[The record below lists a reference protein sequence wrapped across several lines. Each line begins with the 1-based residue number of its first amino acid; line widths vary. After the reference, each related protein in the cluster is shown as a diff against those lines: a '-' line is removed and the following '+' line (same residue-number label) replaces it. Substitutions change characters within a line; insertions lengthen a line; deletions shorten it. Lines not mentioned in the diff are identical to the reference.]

1 MNEEEKQL
9 TIPEFLDRYEQNAQK
24 TSENAGVVT
33 DLGQLNLVPTDS
45 DSATLRAGD
54 ALYNPNQELVPA
66 QSKFE
71 IDTNAILSSI
81 DYGADKPSVD
91 EQYCAYSLLS
101 GRVKPEEL
109 DKSVLPHMVAAV
121 SHTLFGTR
129 NDFDGTIIGNTLK
142 TYDRTKGDYV
152 EGFDRESGKWD
163 SLTLLKRIKESW
175 DIINDSTGKKRQ
187 MVYED
192 EWRLA
197 GMNKGDRDFFSQER
211 SIEQLDYMFD
221 IASKNIGSFD
231 KFKLFDDQFAR
242 QSASQVGIPMDLQNW
257 FGIKSIFNELTL
269 ESDRLLTGAYQ
280 WAKGDTASAAKTM
293 NNWHYALDTKG
304 FYGSAFHQ
312 SDQYILDMAADM
324 IGVRRGDYRAIQDR
338 VMQAKDRMVHVSDK
352 DGNVQAVIRVA
363 DGLVDENDKPTK
375 TSLLIDSANEVYYKM
390 NVINKFIND
399 FGDSVGKIRLADA
412 IGIIGGEHTDAAE
425 GVAIYMSDKDGNAEG
440 LRNWAN
446 MYLDAATDAKDSAR
460 RFDTVQRAFHVC
472 ASAKRPFGVKPYGGR
487 DGLFGV
493 EGFVKDTGAGLVN
506 LGLDFGY
513 DIGGFLSG
521 LGHQASYW
529 VERGVEKMYG
539 ETEEQAAMYRRQHM
553 IDQQVRNIAS
563 TEIFDQG
570 TAAGWLGKQV
580 LGFKAFEVIFALR
593 LSPLLKRIPG
603 NPKWAKSTVDWLT
616 KPARGAKLGDMRAKA
631 KGLLAEADEIE
642 FNANRLMAQNTW
654 RLGPDN
660 LRLAENG
667 IEAME
672 RAEALR
678 ASANKALSKMESL
691 VGKERALEIMDF
703 CRPLIDRSPA
713 LFTLYASSVDDME
726 LQAADKYAQ
735 LMQGRGTGYDDEM
748 WSEASDIIKGRAAVS
763 TSFMLGLG
771 NFLNRM
777 KAGAGSAAE
786 NEVGDRLRKL
796 EERFIADCKN
806 GDMNAVQAWL
816 LGFKVAFGEGV
827 LREAG
832 NMFRMGFGMGATGQ
846 LGENIQDAAAGM
858 LPWQNV
864 GDNVVE
870 AGMTEGASMG
880 VTIAFMR
887 SLRGLRSGKDI
898 ANRNL
903 AYFKTMA
910 QTQRPENIV
919 SSILANNRRLHQE
932 DESTEEMTRDTAKA
946 AFAERMADYFQ
957 RAVIADDAERDKALA
972 EWRKE
977 NRKICGEEGAKTFDA
992 FVHDIKYSPQMFD
1005 WHIERMGQRMTAEDL
1020 SKTLKVGGIENTVKK
1035 LDDGSF
1041 AFDLSFDFGGKKIA
1055 SKLLF
1060 KAGRIYVQ
1068 DGEQY
1073 KSSFAVDV
1081 VKNILDGDAPKE
1093 LIDKYNGLGDE
1104 QKRELE
1110 TGKDIDGILTLAAE
1124 KMQTKG
1130 LFFTKEEAIAGKQS
1144 GEANL
1149 VDVENPDV
1157 YDGIVFL
1164 ATGKAEIGTTRHEVI
1179 GHAVLDALKR
1189 SGVLTDADMDAL
1201 KEHFGG
1207 DNKWEER
1214 LADAVVK
1221 ASSAGDASAAKD
1233 LLPQQR
1239 TLVTKVRDAAR
1250 GVLEALHIVKK
1261 ARGPEATFNVEAFMK
1276 DTLERA
1282 NETVKLHAERDRMEE
1297 LVRANAEKAM
1307 AEAKAEADAKRK
1319 EMEQSIREEQERN
1332 KTLGQ
1337 ERAVRIAKSR
1347 DEMARVATEIER
1359 LSNTAKTV
1367 DDYLA
1372 SVERAKGDFIKH
1384 LKRFGFDK
1392 GEVGKLVEDWYLK
1405 TVDSY
1410 GDAMMERVEAERVA
1424 AEAKAKAD
1432 ALEAENKLWREKAR
1446 KQWEETNRK
1455 LEEEA
1460 AAKAKAEYAARLDA
1474 EKQRLEAKAES
1485 KRRGEELA
1493 KQLAIVVQNAEQI
1506 GYSVYRNLLDIT
1518 SVAKFDSANKSLL
1531 RAFDRAV
1538 AKIPKEIVKVHRDA
1552 LKREMYE
1559 ARKKMEL
1566 KADAEKARIA
1576 EEKRQRDEQL
1586 AKEKEARAK
1595 QREAE
1600 EKARQKKA
1608 AEAKRKAEAKAKA
1621 DAVAKKVAEKAERLT
1636 KAEIAAKKKAQ
1647 RDAELIVKG
1656 YELMQNGQPIPNSCV
1671 IAGLKGDELTR
1682 KRAAM
1687 RKAGY
1692 YYDSA
1697 SDCWVNK
1704 KTAPKKFRKA
1714 AAKTVA
1720 DAVNN
1725 VVNAKVLA
1733 KSKGTGEKSEEF
1745 YMGVLNSILGGDG
1758 EVAEGSDT
1766 TRKQPKAKKEA
1777 PKKQEKQENSQELE
1791 LFKQL
1796 SALVRQQAD
1805 AEGWTKEALEDRLRT
1820 LASLELERDAKTGE
1834 VRIKN
1839 SGKKP
1844 EQKAEEPKKEEK
1856 PVEKDETPDNKTLR
1870 EEKKWWT
1877 KQLTPEER
1885 LGLAV
1890 VEVLGKPWGVVY
1902 CPGEVIQGG
1911 EQLRLQGGQSL
1922 PEGAVVRPFSVAAAE
1937 KALDAMA
1944 DRKRTEG
1951 VLEAEMRT
1959 KPFFNAQWAIAQRQQ
1974 RDATRAENAKQREE
1988 NAKRAAAKA
1997 EHDELEN
2004 IRTEISRL
2012 NTEAANIDA
2021 HTVERK
2027 RTIEEISDLNMAQ
2040 LLNLPVEYTKEEADA
2055 RKSEISKRVEELNAE
2070 IERRTMPRHAD
2081 GVAAGNEL
2089 GGDLKDGSAEGRM
2102 MVAFREGTERLF
2114 MREYDVL
2121 HDRAKELVD
2130 EMMDGF
2136 LLGPAA
2142 NAAEEIIKSGDIDAR
2157 SMIPNWLVNER
2168 VELANSPEGFSV
2180 TLPSGLQLFIR
2191 RGGFGGD
2198 NIRKVRSAKEA
2209 GDTEGLHAE
2218 VQIEFADG
2226 KAKMPYGFIKAVT
2239 EEEQRVTE
2247 ARKAASEMSKRAV
2260 AALQEKGVGAATMK
2274 KIRDVGL
2281 LDYGADA
2288 EYALNYTVADFFPD
2302 SKTLASIYPDTYNNT
2317 SIIIRG
2323 SERAKS
2329 LVDSKGKPVPEPL
2342 FAEGQSASLDEAG
2355 NIIIDVSNAG
2365 KRTRAGGDKFED
2377 ALLRDITAC
2386 VVKKIRREEGLDDD
2400 AARSGEHFLKIV
2412 NGVTGRDKGTGAST
2426 KFRLRDDKTLSDI
2439 AHMAIRKRFEKRKA
2453 VGLPVDEKTID
2464 AVAKAFDEEL
2474 QKTLNDCFNDF
2485 VAEREAVMFAN
2496 RFGLSTGELADSFS
2510 EAQKKAHEGAIINP
2524 FDARFTTRQ
2533 KSDSYAQYYRQVL
2546 RRIDALISEGVK
2558 EHRDRSLTNEF
2569 DEFLDEFLR
2578 YNYRKNAA
2586 NRGGEIF
2593 IVSPELKALLGIDGG
2608 SMNMADKVVK
2618 QKVAYTDNKFEDVVV
2633 SNYASPAEN
2642 LMAKEVAET
2651 AERSKAALGAK
2662 SAEAKPNEIIS
2673 ADQMKRVNSIKKS
2686 IVDAMA
2692 QFASGKNKANAQKKV
2707 ISLKDDLKKLIA
2719 EINPRAKDGKVE
2731 KLTQEAFTHFALLAR
2746 GESFADPEGELKH
2759 VITGG
2764 RMSVEGVGFE
2774 EDLIGSVAARI
2785 AWEKARHRGGDMFA
2799 MGDRMLEPLT
2809 AELVGMGIPKADA
2822 KSVASDIISSA
2833 KVVAKSII
2841 DNVDAN
2847 VTEAQVIAEAKSKA
2861 AKQALGNKI
2870 YKSFR
2875 RGYAAGREG
2884 VDAHDRAERIVER
2897 QRMRAIR
2904 RAVGYTMADL
2914 NSELGINLISD
2925 LVNIGRDGFK
2935 YGTAKDLADDMVART
2950 VAAFRVNNYEMRNAT
2965 DGEIRADPVFRAELA
2980 ATVSSWLVEAA
2991 KSLSYGQERELAIRD
3006 AMKLRVTTPPTLK
3019 ELTNAIEHHAE
3030 MLGKNLGK
3038 MDVEATLKEIEKL
3051 IDARPKLNDDGTL
3064 GRAGAAGGTALSDT
3078 ARVYARSIEPRLQ
3091 EYWKFVKE
3099 AMWMDGDK
3107 VRDMMDSLMAKLDM
3121 DETDV
3126 AEVGSKNPSELKAER
3141 LAERDAATMKLSAL
3155 YRYGA
3160 LKEKSAGEVLDIY
3173 RNDIATDI
3181 AFAAER
3187 QLRERKRRIDEN
3199 EAVANDYIDDIAE
3212 LLKSKRGYEDVGKI
3226 HRALRDYYMW
3236 NVPDMF
3242 AKFGSHFKDGSRG
3255 RERVEQLRR
3264 NISLAHE
3271 EQMRLTSQRQ
3281 GEMIQSV
3288 EQIYGM
3294 PFSRFVQENCVPDER
3309 FSRFSRSGWAVPK
3322 SGGPTVEYW
3331 TGRYYQHDMPKLG
3344 KKKGDKI
3351 YETLHLAVP
3360 QTDPRHDDKTK
3371 SDTKLSMANLI
3382 YIYAAYRQRDMEKN
3396 AIIYGRDAAYM
3407 RDLENTIGTK
3417 GIMLADRIVGMFDAM
3432 RSDISPVCEYITGIP
3447 LMSPDRVYIPLR
3459 FLQDK
3464 SADRVTR
3471 YTVNPTPKFLMQR
3484 RFHDAATLK
3493 EDTNILELT
3502 SRMIQD
3508 AYHYKAFG
3516 VLADN
3521 TKEQLASKKVVTMYH
3536 KLLGDKTANSLFQQL
3551 NETFNGGVPID
3562 NQGGVGIRNFIT
3574 ATCLGF
3580 SPSSSMK
3587 QLEGIGG
3594 WGLGMNPLQW
3604 AKMVLWDRWFN
3615 PDARDG
3621 INILHETGFFE
3632 KHKTILGFDT
3642 YQRAEGFSE
3651 PMLLLMNA
3659 RESGGEMRAAS
3670 AYTKAKEWYKSHMLD
3685 FMRFFDRVSTDFGA
3699 GTYYA
3704 SRKNFY
3710 RISKGMS
3717 EAEAHKA
3724 ALADTDYMIQIGQAS
3739 GRPEFMHNMQRAGTA
3754 GKILTQ
3760 FVGPTLVRAGVE
3772 IEAAHRH
3779 FMVDRSR
3786 QSFNNL
3792 VSKLFSAHII
3802 CPAMLTTVSQ
3812 LTNYL
3817 FRERD
3822 NKNAALWDDFAS
3834 RLMVSMLI
3842 GPMSGVLFV
3851 GQIANGALNKVANR
3865 NTNFYRPRGYE
3876 VPMTS
3881 KLNSIADGLI
3891 NVSRDAADITSCV
3904 LDGAEVTPQ
3913 LIELI
3918 RRDTIRLLRPNIPM
3932 LQFIQLGVNIYND
3945 IEQSRKNNR

>member
-9 TIPEFLDRYEQNAQK
+9 TTQEFLDLYEQNAQK
-24 TSENAGVVT
+24 MSETAGVVT
-33 DLGQLNLVPTDS
+33 DVGQLNLAPTDDAS
-45 DSATLRAGD
+45 TSLRAGEMIYD
-54 ALYNPNQELVPA
+54 PNQELAPA

-71 IDTNAILSSI
+71 IDTSAILSSI
-81 DYGADKPSVD
+81 DYGANKPSVD
-91 EQYCAYSLLS
+91 EEYCAFSLLS
-101 GRVKPEEL
+101 GRIKPEDL
-109 DKSVLPHMVAAV
+109 DKSVLPYMVAAV
-121 SHTLFGTR
+121 SHTLFGTK

-142 TYDRTKGDYV
+142 TYDRTKGDYI

-163 SLTLLKRIKESW
+163 SLTLLKRIKDSW

-197 GMNKGDRDFFSQER
+197 GLNKGNRDFFSQER

-231 KFKLFDDQFAR
+231 KFKMYDDQVAR
-242 QSASQVGIPMDLQNW
+242 QSASQVGIPMDLKNW
-257 FGIKSIFNELTL
+257 FGIKSVFNELAM
-269 ESDRLLTGAYQ
+269 ESDRLFTGAYQ
-280 WAKGDTASAAKTM
+280 FAKGDTAAAAKTM

-304 FYGSAFHQ
+304 VYGGAYHQ

-324 IGVRRGDYRAIQDR
+324 IGVKRGDYSAIQDR
-338 VMQAKDRMVHVSDK
+338 VMQSKDRMVQVSDK
-352 DGNVQAVIRVA
+352 DGNVQAVIMVA
-363 DGLVDENDKPTK
+363 DDPVSENDMPTK
-375 TSLLIDSANEVYYKM
+375 TSLMIDSANEVYYKM
-390 NVINKFIND
+390 NVINKFIDD
-399 FGDSVGKIRLADA
+399 FGDAVGKIRLADA
-412 IGIIGGEHTDAAE
+412 IGIIGGKHTDAAE
-425 GVAIYMSDKDGNAEG
+425 GVAIYMSDEDGNADG
-440 LRNWAN
+440 LRDWAN
-446 MYLDAATDAKDSAR
+446 RYLDAATNDEDSAR
-460 RFDTVQRAFHVC
+460 RFDTVQRAFYVC
-472 ASAKRPFGVKPYGGR
+472 ASAKRPKGVIPYGGT
-487 DGLFGV
+487 DGFYGL
-493 EGFVKDTGAGLVN
+493 VKETGAGLAN
-506 LGLDFGY
+506 LALDFGY

-521 LGHQASYW
+521 LGHQWYYW
-529 VERGVEKMYG
+529 VERGVEKMHG
-539 ETEEQAAMYRRQHM
+539 ETEEQAIMYRRQHM

-570 TAAGWLGKQV
+570 TVTGWLGKQV
-580 LGFKAFEVIFALR
+580 LGFKAFEWIFSAR

-603 NPKWAKSTVDWLT
+603 NPKWAKSTADWLT
-616 KPARGAKLGDMRAKA
+616 KPARGAKLGKVRARA

-654 RLGPDN
+654 RIGPDN
-660 LRLAENG
+660 LRLAENSLDA
-667 IEAME
+667 IE

-691 VGKERALEIMDF
+691 VGKERAMEIMDF
-703 CRPLIDRSPA
+703 CRPIIDRSPG
-713 LFTLYASSVDDME
+713 LFTLYASSADDME
-726 LQAADKYAQ
+726 RQSADKYAQ
-735 LMQGRGTGYDDEM
+735 LMKERGTGYDDEM

-771 NFLNRM
+771 NFLKRI

-786 NEVGDRLRKL
+786 NEVGDRIRRL
-796 EERFIADCKN
+796 EERFMADCKK
-806 GDMNAVQAWL
+806 GDMNAVQAWF
-816 LGFKVAFGEGV
+816 LGFRIAFGEGV

-832 NMFRMGFGMGATGQ
+832 NMYRMGFGMGATGQ
-846 LGENIQDAAAGM
+846 LGENIQYAAAGL
-858 LPWQNV
+858 LPWENV

-870 AGMTEGASMG
+870 AGAAEGASMG

-887 SLRGLRSGKDI
+887 SFTHGFPSGRDI

-910 QTQRPENIV
+910 QTQRPENII
-919 SSILANNRRLHQE
+919 SSILANNRRLRQE
-932 DESTEEMTRDTAKA
+932 DNSVEEMTHDTAKA
-946 AFAERMADYFQ
+946 AFSERMADYFQ

-1005 WHIERMGQRMTAEDL
+1005 WQIKRMGQRMTAEDL

-1041 AFDLSFDFGGKKIA
+1041 AFDLSFDFGGKKIV

-1060 KAGRIYVQ
+1060 KAGRIYVR

-1073 KSSFAVDV
+1073 KSSYAIDV

-1093 LIDKYNGLGDE
+1093 LIDKYNGLSDE
-1104 QKRELE
+1104 QKLELE
-1110 TGKDIDGILTLAAE
+1110 TGKDIDGILALAE
-1124 KMQTKG
+1124 KKMLANG
-1130 LFFTKEEAIAGKQS
+1130 LFFTKEHAIAGKQS
-1144 GEANL
+1144 GEENL
-1149 VDVENPDV
+1149 VDIENPEV

-1164 ATGKAEIGTTRHEVI
+1164 ATGKAEIGTTRHEVM

-1189 SGVLTDADMDAL
+1189 SGALTDADMDAL

-1214 LADAVVK
+1214 FSDAVVE

-1282 NETVKLHAERDRMEE
+1282 NETVKLRAERDRMEE

-1307 AEAKAEADAKRK
+1307 AEAKAEADAKRR
-1319 EMEQSIREEQERN
+1319 EMEQSILEEQERN

-1359 LSNTAKTV
+1359 LSNTAKTL

-1372 SVERAKGDFIKH
+1372 AVEKAKGDFIKH

-1405 TVDSY
+1405 TIDAY
-1410 GDAMMERVEAERVA
+1410 GDAMIERVEAERVA

-1432 ALEAENKLWREKAR
+1432 ALEAENKQWREKAR
-1446 KQWEETNRK
+1446 KQWEETNKK
-1455 LEEEA
+1455 LEEDA
-1460 AAKAKAEYAARLDA
+1460 AAKAKAEYAARLNA

-1485 KRRGEELA
+1485 KKRGEELA

-1506 GYSVYRNLLDIT
+1506 GYSVHQNLLDIT
-1518 SVAKFDSANKSLL
+1518 SVSKFDSANKTLL

-1538 AKIPKEIVKVHRDA
+1538 AKIPNEIVKVHRDV

-1576 EEKRQRDEQL
+1576 EEKKQRDEQL

-1600 EKARQKKA
+1600 AKARQKRA
-1608 AEAKRKAEAKAKA
+1608 EEAKRKAEAKKKT
-1621 DAVAKKVAEKAERLT
+1621 DAVAKKVAERAERLT
-1636 KAEIAAKKKAQ
+1636 KSEIAAKKKAR

-1656 YELMQNGQPIPNSCV
+1656 YELMQNGQPIPNACV

-1697 SDCWVNK
+1697 SNCWVNK
-1704 KTAPKKFRKA
+1704 KSAPKKFRKA

-1720 DAVNN
+1720 NAVNN

-1733 KSKGTGEKSEEF
+1733 KTKGTGEKSEEF

-1766 TRKQPKAKKEA
+1766 SRKQPKVKKEER
-1777 PKKQEKQENSQELE
+1777 KKQEENSQELE
-1791 LFKQL
+1791 MFKQL

-1805 AEGWTKEALEDRLRT
+1805 AEGWTKEALEERLRM

-1834 VRIKN
+1834 VRIKGVKK
-1839 SGKKP
+1839 GK
-1844 EQKAEEPKKEEK
+1844 EESKKEEK
-1856 PVEKDETPDNKTLR
+1856 PVKNDETPDNKTLR

-1937 KALDAMA
+1937 KAIDAMA
-1944 DRKRTEG
+1944 DRKRNEG

-1959 KPFFNAQWAIAQRQQ
+1959 KPFFNAQWAIAQRKQ
-1974 RDATRAENAKQREE
+1974 RDITRAENTKQRAEAE
-1988 NAKRAAAKA
+1988 KMAAEKA
-1997 EHDELEN
+1997 EHDEIEN
-2004 IRTEISRL
+2004 LRAEISSL

-2027 RTIEEISDLNMAQ
+2027 RTIEEISNLNMAQ

-2055 RKSEISKRVEELNAE
+2055 RKSEISKRVNEINEE
-2070 IERRTMPRHAD
+2070 IKRRTSSTD
-2081 GVAAGNEL
+2081 GAL
-2089 GGDLKDGSAEGRM
+2089 QYSSEGKM

-2218 VQIEFADG
+2218 VQVEFADG
-2226 KAKMPYGFIKAVT
+2226 KAKMPYGFIKAI
-2239 EEEQRVTE
+2239 EEDERRVTE
-2247 ARKAASEMSKRAV
+2247 ARKAASDRSKKAV
-2260 AALQEKGVGAATMK
+2260 AALQKKGVGAATMK

-2281 LDYGADA
+2281 LDAGADA
-2288 EYALNYTVADFFPD
+2288 EYTANYTVADFFPD

-2342 FAEGQSASLDEAG
+2342 FADGQSASLDEAG
-2355 NIIIDVSNAG
+2355 NIIIDVSRAG
-2365 KRTRAGGDKFED
+2365 KRTRAGKDNFED

-2386 VVKKIRREEGLDDD
+2386 VVKKVRREEHLDDEEHLEDD
-2400 AARSGEHFLKIV
+2400 AARSAEYFLKIV

-2485 VAEREAVMFAN
+2485 VVEREAVMFAN

-2510 EAQKKAHEGAIINP
+2510 AAQKKAHEGAIINP
-2524 FDARFTTRQ
+2524 FDTRFTTRQ
-2533 KSDSYAQYYRQVL
+2533 KSDSYAQYYRQAL

-2593 IVSPELKALLGIDGG
+2593 TVSPELKVLLGIDGG
-2608 SMNMADKVVK
+2608 TMMMADKTVK
-2618 QKVAYTDNKFEDVVV
+2618 QKIARTDEFEDVVV
-2633 SNYASPAEN
+2633 SNYASPAES
-2642 LMAKEVAET
+2642 LMAKEAAEG
-2651 AERSKAALGAK
+2651 AERRSAALAAK
-2662 SAEAKPNEIIS
+2662 GAEAKPNEIIT
-2673 ADQMKRVNSIKKS
+2673 ADQMKRVNGIKKT
-2686 IVDAMA
+2686 IVEAMA
-2692 QFASGKNKANAQKKV
+2692 QFASGKNRTNAQKKV

-2719 EINPRAKDGKVE
+2719 EINPRIKDSKVE
-2731 KLTQEAFTHFALLAR
+2731 ELTREAFTHFALLAR

-2774 EDLIGSVAARI
+2774 EDLIGSVAAKI
-2785 AWEKARHRGGDMFA
+2785 AWDKARHRGGDMFA

-2809 AELVGMGIPKADA
+2809 AELVSMGIPKADA
-2822 KSVASDIISSA
+2822 KSVAADIISSA

-2841 DNVDAN
+2841 DNVDAS
-2847 VTEAQVIAEAKSKA
+2847 VTEAQVIAEAKTKA

-2875 RGYAAGREG
+2875 RGYATGREG

-2950 VAAFRVNNYEMRNAT
+2950 VVSFRMNNYEMRNAT
-2965 DGEIRADPVFRAELA
+2965 DGEIKADPVFRAELA

-3006 AMKLRVTTPPTLK
+3006 AMKLRVTMPPTLK
-3019 ELTNAIEHHAE
+3019 ELTDAIEHHAE

-3064 GRAGAAGGTALSDT
+3064 DAAGAAGGTALSDT
-3078 ARVYARSIEPRLQ
+3078 ARVYARSIAPRLQ

-3099 AMWMDGDK
+3099 AMWMDSDK

-3126 AEVGSKNPSELKAER
+3126 AEVGGKNPSELKAER
-3141 LAERDAATMKLSAL
+3141 LAERDAAKMKLSAL

-3181 AFAAER
+3181 AFAAE
-3187 QLRERKRRIDEN
+3187 QFMTERKRRMDEN
-3199 EAVANDYIDDIAE
+3199 EAVANDYIDEIAK
-3212 LLKSKRGYEDVGKI
+3212 LLKDKHGYADIGKV

-3242 AKFGSHFKDGSRG
+3242 AKFGSYFKTDSRAH
-3255 RERVEQLRR
+3255 ERIEQLMH

-3281 GEMIQSV
+3281 GEMIQAV

-3294 PFSRFVQENCVPDER
+3294 PFSKFVQENCVPDAKY
-3309 FSRFSRSGWAVPK
+3309 SRFSRTGWAVPK

-3331 TGRYYQHDMPKLG
+3331 TGKYYQHDMPKLG

-3360 QTDPRHDDKTK
+3360 KTDPRHDDKTK
-3371 SDTKLSMANLI
+3371 FDTELSMANLI
-3382 YIYAAYRQRDMEKN
+3382 YIYAANRQKDMEKN

-3417 GIMLADRIVGMFDAM
+3417 GIMLADKIVGMFDAM
-3432 RSDISPVCEYITGIP
+3432 RGDISPVCEYITGIP
-3447 LMSPDRVYIPLR
+3447 LMSPDKVYIPLR

-3521 TKEQLASKKVVTMYH
+3521 TKEQLASKKVVTMFH

-3604 AKMVLWDRWFN
+3604 AKMVLWDKWFN

-3621 INILHETGFFE
+3621 IKILHETGFFE
-3632 KHKTILGFDT
+3632 KHKTMLGFDT

-3670 AYTKAKEWYKSHMLD
+3670 VYTKAKEWYKSHMLD

-3710 RISKGMS
+3710 RMSKGMT
-3717 EAEAHKA
+3717 EADAHKA
-3724 ALADTDYMIQIGQAS
+3724 ALADTDYLIQIGQAS

-3792 VSKLFSAHII
+3792 VSKLFSAHVIS
-3802 CPAMLTTVSQ
+3802 PAILTTVTQ

-3822 NKNAALWDDFAS
+3822 NKNAEVWDDFAS

-3851 GQIANGALNKVANR
+3851 GQIADGALKKVANR
-3865 NTNFYRPRGYE
+3865 NTNYYRPRGYE
-3876 VPMTS
+3876 VPMAS
-3881 KLNSIADGLI
+3881 KLNAIADGLI
-3891 NVSRDAADITSCV
+3891 NVSKDAADITSCV

-3918 RRDTIRLLRPNIPM
+3918 RQDTIRLLRPNIPM
-3932 LQFIQLGVNIYND
+3932 LQFIQLGVNAYDYIK
-3945 IEQSRKNNR
+3945 QSQKKKR

>member
-9 TIPEFLDRYEQNAQK
+9 TIPEFLERYEQNAQK

-33 DLGQLNLVPTDS
+33 DAGQLNLASTDK
-45 DSATLRAGD
+45 DSATLRAGEMAYD
-54 ALYNPNQELVPA
+54 PNQELAPA

-71 IDTNAILSSI
+71 VDTNAILSSI
-81 DYGADKPSVD
+81 DYGSNQPSVD
-91 EQYCAYSLLS
+91 EKYCAFSLLS
-101 GRVKPEEL
+101 GRIKPEEL

-121 SHTLFGTR
+121 SHTLFGTK

-142 TYDRTKGDYV
+142 TYDRTKGDYI

-197 GMNKGDRDFFSQER
+197 GLNKGDRDFFSKER
-211 SIEQLDYMFD
+211 SIEQLDYMFE

-231 KFKLFDDQFAR
+231 KFKLYDDQVAR

-257 FGIKSIFNELTL
+257 FGIKSIFNELGM
-269 ESDRLLTGAYQ
+269 ESDRLMRGVYQ
-280 WAKGDTASAAKTM
+280 WAKGDNASAVKTM

-304 FYGSAFHQ
+304 FYGGAYHQ

-324 IGVRRGDYRAIQDR
+324 IGVKRGDYRAIQDR
-338 VMQAKDRMVHVSDK
+338 VMKAKDRMVHVSDK
-352 DGNVQAVIRVA
+352 DGNVQAVIRIA
-363 DGLVDENDKPTK
+363 DGLVPENDLPTK
-375 TSLLIDSANEVYYKM
+375 TSLMIDSANEVYYKM

-399 FGDSVGKIRLADA
+399 FGDAVGKIRLADA

-425 GVAIYMSDKDGNAEG
+425 GVAIYMSDKDGNADG
-440 LRNWAN
+440 LRDWAN
-446 MYLDAATDAKDSAR
+446 MYLDAATDEKDSAR

-472 ASAKRPFGVKPYGGR
+472 SSAKRPKGVIPYGGT
-487 DGLFGV
+487 DGFY
-493 EGFVKDTGAGLVN
+493 GFVKESGAGLAN
-506 LGLDFGY
+506 LALDFGY

-529 VERGVEKMYG
+529 VERGVEKMHG
-539 ETEEQAAMYRRQHM
+539 ETEEQAVMYRRQHM

-570 TAAGWLGKQV
+570 TVTGWLGRQV
-580 LGFKAFEVIFALR
+580 LGFKAFEVIFAAR

-603 NPKWAKSTVDWLT
+603 SPKWATSTADWLS
-616 KPARGAKLGDMRAKA
+616 KSGRGAKLGDARAKA
-631 KGLLAEADEIE
+631 KGMLAEADEIE
-642 FNANRLMAQNTW
+642 YNANRLMAENAW
-654 RLGPDN
+654 RVGPDN
-660 LRLAENG
+660 LRFAENG

-691 VGKERALEIMDF
+691 VGKERAMEIMDF
-703 CRPLIDRSPA
+703 CRPIIDRSPA
-713 LFTLYASSVDDME
+713 LFTLYASSADDME
-726 LQAADKYAQ
+726 RQSADKYAQ
-735 LMQGRGTGYDDEM
+735 LMKERGTGYDDKM
-748 WSEASDIIKGRAAVS
+748 WSEAVDIIKGRAAVS

-786 NEVGDRLRKL
+786 NEVGDRIRRL
-796 EERFIADCKN
+796 EERFIADCKK

-816 LGFKVAFGEGV
+816 LGFRIAFGEGV

-832 NMFRMGFGMGATGQ
+832 NMYRMGFGMGATGQ
-846 LGENIQDAAAGM
+846 LGENIQDAAVGI
-858 LPWQNV
+858 LPWENV

-870 AGMTEGASMG
+870 AGATEGTSMG
-880 VTIAFMR
+880 VTMAFMR
-887 SLRGLRSGKDI
+887 SFRGLRTGRDV

-903 AYFKTMA
+903 AYYKTMA
-910 QTQRPENIV
+910 QGQRPENIV
-919 SSILANNRRLHQE
+919 SSILATNKRLRQE
-932 DESTEEMTRDTAKA
+932 DESVEEMTHDTAKA
-946 AFAERMADYFQ
+946 AFAERLSDYFQ
-957 RAVIADDAERDKALA
+957 RAIIADDAERDKALA

-977 NRKICGEEGAKTFDA
+977 NRSICGEEGAKTFDA
-992 FVHDIKYSPQMFD
+992 FVHDIKYSPQIFD
-1005 WHIERMGQRMTAEDL
+1005 WQIERMGQRMTAEDL
-1020 SKTLKVGGIENTVKK
+1020 SKTLKVGGIENTVKT
-1035 LDDGSF
+1035 LEDGSF
-1041 AFDLSFDFGGKKIA
+1041 AFDLSFDFGGKKIS

-1060 KAGRIYVQ
+1060 KAGKIYVQ

-1073 KSSFAVDV
+1073 KASFAVDV
-1081 VKNILDGDAPKE
+1081 VKNILEGNAPKE
-1093 LIDKYNGLGDE
+1093 LIDKYNGLGEE

-1110 TGKDIDGILTLAAE
+1110 TGKDIDGILALAAE
-1124 KMQTKG
+1124 KMQAKG
-1130 LFFTKEEAIAGKQS
+1130 LFFTKEEAVAGKQS

-1149 VDVENPDV
+1149 VDIENPEV

-1189 SGVLTDADMDAL
+1189 SGVLTDADMAAL

-1261 ARGPEATFNVEAFMK
+1261 ARGPEATFSVEAFMK
-1276 DTLERA
+1276 ETLDRA
-1282 NETVKLHAERDRMEE
+1282 NETVKLRAERDRMEE

-1319 EMEQSIREEQERN
+1319 EMEQSILEEQERN

-1347 DEMARVATEIER
+1347 DEMVRVATEIER

-1372 SVERAKGDFIKH
+1372 AVEKAKGDFIKH

-1405 TVDSY
+1405 TVDAY

-1432 ALEAENKLWREKAR
+1432 ALEAENRLWRENAR
-1446 KQWEETNRK
+1446 KQWEATSRK
-1455 LEEEA
+1455 LAEEA
-1460 AAKAKAEYAARLDA
+1460 AAKAKAEYKARLDA
-1474 EKQRLEAKAES
+1474 ERQRLEAKAES
-1485 KRRGEELA
+1485 KKRGEQLA
-1493 KQLAIVVQNAEQI
+1493 KQLAIVAQNAEQI
-1506 GYSVYRNLLDIT
+1506 GYSIYENLLGMT
-1518 SVAKFDSANKSLL
+1518 SVAKFDSANKALL

-1538 AKIPKEIVKVHRDA
+1538 AKIPNEIVKVHRDA

-1566 KADAEKARIA
+1566 KADAEKARLA

-1608 AEAKRKAEAKAKA
+1608 AEAKRKADAKKKA

-1636 KAEIAAKKKAQ
+1636 KSEIAAKKKAQ

-1656 YELMQNGQPIPNSCV
+1656 YELMQNGQPIPNKCV
-1671 IAGLKGDELTR
+1671 IAGLKGEELTR

-1692 YYDSA
+1692 YYDKD

-1704 KTAPKKFRKA
+1704 KTAPKKFKKA

-1720 DAVNN
+1720 SAVNG

-1745 YMGVLNSILGGDG
+1745 YMGILNSVLGGDG

-1766 TRKQPKAKKEA
+1766 SRKQPKAKKEE
-1777 PKKQEKQENSQELE
+1777 PKKEESSQELE

-1796 SALVRQQAD
+1796 SALIRQQAD
-1805 AEGWTKEALEDRLRT
+1805 AEGWTKDALEEKLRM
-1820 LASLELERDAKTGE
+1820 LASLELERDPKTGE
-1834 VRIKN
+1834 VRIKG
-1839 SGKKP
+1839 GKKEP
-1844 EQKAEEPKKEEK
+1844 EQKKEEK
-1856 PVEKDETPDNKTLR
+1856 PVKKDETPDNRTLR

-1890 VEVLGKPWGVVY
+1890 IEVLGKPWGVVY
-1902 CPGEVIQGG
+1902 CAGEVIQGG

-1959 KPFFNAQWAIAQRQQ
+1959 KPFFNAQWAIAERKR
-1974 RDATRAENAKQREE
+1974 RDATRAENAKQRAED
-1988 NAKRAAAKA
+1988 AKRASEKA
-1997 EHDELEN
+1997 ELDEIEGL
-2004 IRTEISRL
+2004 RTEISRL
-2012 NTEAANIDA
+2012 NNEAASIDA
-2021 HTVERK
+2021 HTVEQK
-2027 RTIEEISDLNMAQ
+2027 KTIEELSTLNMAQ
-2040 LLNLPVEYTKEEADA
+2040 LLNLPAEYTKEEADA
-2055 RKSEISKRVEELNAE
+2055 RKSEISKRVAELNAE

-2081 GVAAGNEL
+2081 GVAAGKEL

-2130 EMMDGF
+2130 ELMDGF

-2168 VELANSPEGFSV
+2168 VELSNSPEGFSV
-2180 TLPSGLQLFIR
+2180 KLPSGLQLFIR

-2218 VQIEFADG
+2218 VQVEFADG
-2226 KAKMPYGFIKAVT
+2226 KAKMPYGFVKAM
-2239 EEEQRVTE
+2239 EEDERRVTE
-2247 ARKAASEMSKRAV
+2247 TRKAASDRNKKIV
-2260 AALQEKGVGAATMK
+2260 AALQDKGVGSATMK

-2281 LDYGADA
+2281 FDSGENA
-2288 EYALNYTVADFFPD
+2288 EYTVNYTVADFFPD

-2329 LVDSKGKPVPEPL
+2329 LVDSEGKPVPEPL

-2355 NIIIDVSNAG
+2355 NIIIDASNAG
-2365 KRTRAGGDKFED
+2365 KRARAGGDRFED

-2400 AARSGEHFLKIV
+2400 AARSAEHFVKIV

-2426 KFRLRDDKTLSDI
+2426 KFRLREDKTLSDI
-2439 AHMAIRKRFEKRKA
+2439 AHMAIRKRFEKRRA
-2453 VGLPVDEKTID
+2453 VGLPIDDKTID

-2496 RFGLSTGELADSFS
+2496 RFGLGAGELADSFS
-2510 EAQKKAHEGAIINP
+2510 EAQKKAHEWAIINP

-2569 DEFLDEFLR
+2569 DQFLDEFLR

-2593 IVSPELKALLGIDGG
+2593 TVSPELKVLLGIEGG
-2608 SMNMADKVVK
+2608 VMKMASETAVQTVGDTERRSV
-2618 QKVAYTDNKFEDVVV
+2618 EVV
-2633 SNYASPAEN
+2633 SDYASPSEN
-2642 LMAKEVAET
+2642 LMAKEEAEI
-2651 AERSKAALGAK
+2651 AERRRAALAEKGV
-2662 SAEAKPNEIIS
+2662 EAKPKEIIT
-2673 ADQMKRVNSIKKS
+2673 ADQMKRVNGIKKS
-2686 IVDAMA
+2686 IVEAMA
-2692 QFASGKNKANAQKKV
+2692 QFASGKNRAGAQKKI

-2719 EINPRAKDGKVE
+2719 EINPRAKDSKVE
-2731 KLTQEAFTHFALLAR
+2731 KLTHEAFTHFALLAR

-2759 VITGG
+2759 VVTGG
-2764 RMSVEGVGFE
+2764 RMSVGGVGFE
-2774 EDLIGSVAARI
+2774 EDLIGSVAAKI

-2809 AELVGMGIPKADA
+2809 AELVGMSIPKADA

-2847 VTEAQVIAEAKSKA
+2847 VSEAQVISEAKTKA

-2875 RGYAAGREG
+2875 KGYATGREG
-2884 VDAHDRAERIVER
+2884 IDAHDRAERIVER

-2950 VAAFRVNNYEMRNAT
+2950 VASFRTNNYEMRNAT
-2965 DGEIRADPVFRAELA
+2965 DGEIKADPVFRAELA

-2991 KSLSYGQERELAIRD
+2991 KSLSFGQERELAIRD

-3064 GRAGAAGGTALSDT
+3064 DEAGAAGGTAKSDT
-3078 ARVYARSIEPRLQ
+3078 ARVYARSIAPRIQ
-3091 EYWKFVKE
+3091 EYWKFVKD
-3099 AMWMDGDK
+3099 AMWMDSDK
-3107 VRDMMDSLMAKLDM
+3107 VRETMDSLMAKLDM

-3126 AEVGSKNPSELKAER
+3126 AEVGGKNPSELKAEK
-3141 LAERDAATMKLSAL
+3141 LAERDAAVMKLNAL

-3160 LKEKSAGEVLDIY
+3160 LKEKSAGEVLDVY

-3187 QLRERKRRIDEN
+3187 FLTERKRRMDEN
-3199 EAVANDYIDDIAE
+3199 EAVANDYIDEIAG
-3212 LLKSKRGYEDVGKI
+3212 LLKDKRGYADIGKM
-3226 HRALRDYYMW
+3226 HKAFRNYYMW

-3242 AKFGSHFKDGSRG
+3242 AKFGSYFKVDSKAY
-3255 RERVEQLRR
+3255 ERVEQLRR
-3264 NISLAHE
+3264 DISLAHE

-3281 GEMIQSV
+3281 GEMIQAV
-3288 EQIYGM
+3288 EQVYGM
-3294 PFSRFVQENCVPDER
+3294 PFSKFVQEYCVPDAKYNR
-3309 FSRFSRSGWAVPK
+3309 FSRTGWAIPK
-3322 SGGPTVEYW
+3322 SGGPTAEYW
-3331 TGRYYQHDMPKLG
+3331 TGRYYQNDVPKLG

-3360 QTDPRHDDKTK
+3360 KTDPRHGDKTK
-3371 SDTKLSMANLI
+3371 FDTELSMANLI

-3417 GIMLADRIVGMFDAM
+3417 GIMLADRIAGIFDTI
-3432 RSDISPVCEYITGIP
+3432 RSDISPVCEYITGMPIR
-3447 LMSPDRVYIPLR
+3447 SPDKMYITLR

-3484 RFHDAATLK
+3484 RFHDASTLK

-3521 TKEQLASKKVVTMYH
+3521 TKEQLASKKVVTMFH
-3536 KLLGDKTANSLFQQL
+3536 KLLGDKTADSLFQQL
-3551 NETFNGGVPID
+3551 NETFNGGVSID

-3604 AKMVLWDRWFN
+3604 GKMVLWDKWFN
-3615 PDARDG
+3615 PDTRDG
-3621 INILHETGFFE
+3621 IKVLHETGFFE
-3632 KHKTILGFDT
+3632 KHKTMLGFDT

-3710 RISKGMS
+3710 RMSKGMT

-3724 ALADTDYMIQIGQAS
+3724 ALADTDYMIQLSQAS
-3739 GRPEFMHNMQRAGTA
+3739 GRPEFMHNMQMAGTA

-3792 VSKLFSAHII
+3792 VSKLFSAHVI
-3802 CPAMLTTVSQ
+3802 CPAMLTTVTQ

-3822 NKNAALWDDFAS
+3822 NRNAAVWDDFAS
-3834 RLMVSMLI
+3834 RLMVAMLI

-3851 GQIANGALNKVANR
+3851 GQIADGALKKVANR
-3865 NTNFYRPRGYE
+3865 NTSYYRPRGYE

-3891 NVSRDAADITSCV
+3891 NVSKDAADITACV

-3918 RRDTIRLLRPNIPM
+3918 RQDTIRLLRPNIPM
-3932 LQFIQLGVNIYND
+3932 LQFIQLGANIYGD
-3945 IEQSRKNNR
+3945 IEQSQKKR